1 MQPPHAHPLQ
11 PARPVDAERAAP
23 AELDRPFGEKPR
35 TDPLREEA
43 DRIVAQ
49 ISPQARRRLADLLGD
64 VLNILD
70 NIDVICPK
78 FYPPCRGYMRFER
91 VRALHA
97 ALTDQTPSPQS
108 SGD

>member
-1 MQPPHAHPLQ
+1 MQPPHSYPLQ
-11 PARPVDAERAAP
+11 LTRPVDAERAAP
-23 AELDRPFGEKPR
+23 TEREPPFGETHR
-35 TDPLREEA
+35 MDPMREEA

-49 ISPQARRRLADLLGD
+49 ISPQARRHLADLLGD

-97 ALTDQTPSPQS
+97 ALTDQTRSQQP